1 MPYLDVCLVLWPHT
15 AAATC
20 SSWLPRSGA
29 LSPNERTHMHRT
41 GKGERDSPLSG
52 FARSQTVSTHSALR
66 YRPRRLTVDQ
76 RNLRPKRSEAPGDR
90 EHQDSRFLHTLEV
103 GH

>member
-52 FARSQTVSTHSALR
+52 FARSQTVIAHSALR

-76 RNLRPKRSEAPGDR
+76 RNFRPNPAIVSTRMHRSCILWRLVTD
-90 EHQDSRFLHTLEV
+90 
-103 GH
+103 